1 MNGKVLI
8 GVVAVVAVVAVA
20 AAAIALGGDD
30 KDDNVTITEGVL
42 YYPNGG
48 TGEKDHYEF
57 SSTTVIDGSRWF
69 SYPDKVFI
77 NWNTKADGTGIV
89 YLPGDSID
97 YGHKTVKLYAQWGEK
112 TVYNV
117 TSFTK
122 NDPGIGMKIE
132 LNGKTPSML
141 GMDPVYKTV
150 GNVIE
155 ITTSDRC
162 SGFVWSEEDQCFK
175 FTMTNTDGKKYDM
188 TLTVKMTNAT
198 GVLHQVNDNM
208 MLIGFKATGNMEI
221 DIAAH
226 IMR

>member
-20 AAAIALGGDD
+20 AAAIALGGGD

-69 SYPDKVFI
+69 SYPDKVFLS
-77 NWNTKADGTGIV
+77 WNTNVDGTGIV

-117 TSFTK
+117 TSFNK
-122 NDPGIGMKIE
+122 SDLGIGMNVE
-132 LNGKTPSML
+132 LNGKTMVPFGL
-141 GMDPVYKTV
+141 DAVYTKTN
-150 GNVIE
+150 NVIE
-155 ITTSDRC
+155 ITTADYC
-162 SGFVWSEEDQCFK
+162 SGFVWDEESQFFK
-175 FTMTNTDGKKYDM
+175 FVMTNPDGKKYDM
-188 TLTVKMTNAT
+188 TITVKMTNAT
-198 GVLHQVNDNM
+198 DVIHQVHDNT

-221 DIAAH
+221 NIAAH
-226 IMR
+226 VVR